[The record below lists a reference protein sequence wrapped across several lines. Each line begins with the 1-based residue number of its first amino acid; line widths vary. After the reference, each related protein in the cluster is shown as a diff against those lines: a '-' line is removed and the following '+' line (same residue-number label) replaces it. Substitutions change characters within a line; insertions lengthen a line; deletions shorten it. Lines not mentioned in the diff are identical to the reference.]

1 MRKCRWLLLLV
12 CFLFVGCGTKFA
24 YNNISWFAVSY
35 IEDFVSL
42 SNSQESELEARLDSL
57 QAWHKETQLP
67 LYIEQLQVLKNINRS
82 ELSPA
87 FIVEQSEQIKNHIRS
102 IVNKFSPD
110 IYALSMQLSPKQ
122 DREFLTNFR
131 KKQQEF
137 YEERLSLNDDDSRER
152 YRDRIEERLERW
164 LGSISKEQKQIIV
177 TWSQEWIN
185 TNDSWREY
193 QNNTYQ
199 DLTLLME
206 KKSDLHISQPIIM
219 KLLLNNESYYPDGL
233 ESQLNK
239 NMQTSAKFLVDIAA
253 VSSDKQWSY
262 FMNEL
267 ESLESTLMT
276 LQE

>member
-1 MRKCRWLLLLV
+1 MRKCRWLMLLV
-12 CFLFVGCGTKFA
+12 CFLFAGCGTKFA

-67 LYIEQLQVLKNINRS
+67 LYISQLEAIQSITRPDMNS
-82 ELSPA
+82 A
-87 FIVEQSEQIKNHIRS
+87 FIVDQSEQIKNHIRA
-102 IVNKFSPD
+102 IVNKFAPD
-110 IYALSMQLSPKQ
+110 VYALSMQLSPKQ
-122 DREFLTNFR
+122 DSEFLKNFR
-131 KKQQEF
+131 EKQQDY
-137 YEERLSLNDDDSRER
+137 YEERLSLNDEDSRER
-152 YRDRIEERLERW
+152 YRNRIEERLERW
-164 LGSISKEQKQIIV
+164 LGSVSKEQKQIIY
-177 TWSQEWIN
+177 TWSQEWVN
-185 TNDSWREY
+185 TNASWREY

-199 DLTLLME
+199 DLTILME
-206 KKSDLHISQPIIM
+206 KKSDLHIAQPTIM

-239 NMQTSAKFLVDIAA
+239 NMQTSAKFLVDIAS